1 MDLYYK
7 CMMAFLVTSV
17 TQNKGQTLKYK
28 FHGFVLQMYD
38 VLPGNISDTK
48 QRTNT

>member
-1 MDLYYK
+1 
-7 CMMAFLVTSV
+7 MAFLVRSV
-17 TQNKGQTLKYK
+17 TQNKGQTLKYE

-38 VLPGNISDTK
+38 GLPGYISDTK